1 MTRDCA
7 VTIILVT
14 ARSLLFSEE
23 IMIGETKTKISEV
36 ALRLFSQNGYP
47 GTSMSDIAAQLGITK
62 PALYKHYGSKREIFD
77 SILKRMSDMDYE
89 RAAEYEMPEAEPDGF
104 AEAYM
109 NTPVEKIRAY
119 SIAQFRH
126 WTEDGFSSRFRKML
140 TIEQYNDSTMAD
152 LYQNYLAA
160 GPAEYMARIFRRAAS
175 TDAEAMQLALEFYGP
190 MFLLYSMYDGAK
202 TDDERKSTVL
212 ALDEH
217 IVRFAER
224 LNTKHQ
230 TKVGP

>member
-1 MTRDCA
+1 MACDTKER
-7 VTIILVT
+7 II
-14 ARSLLFSEE
+14 EE
-23 IMIGETKTKISEV
+23 
-36 ALRLFSQNGYP
+36 ALRLFSEKGYA
-47 GTSMSDIAAQLGITK
+47 GTSMSDIAERLKITK
-62 PALYKHYGSKREIFD
+62 AALYKHYSGKREIFQK
-77 SILKRMSDMDYE
+77 ILDRMSALDAE
-89 RAAEYEMPEAEPDGF
+89 RAAEYDMPGAEDDEY

-109 NTPVEKIRAY
+109 NTALDSIRRY

-152 LYQNYLAA
+152 LYRNYLAA
-160 GPAEYMARIFRRAAS
+160 GPAEYMTRIFRRAAS

>member
-1 MTRDCA
+1 MACDTKER
-7 VTIILVT
+7 II
-14 ARSLLFSEE
+14 EE
-23 IMIGETKTKISEV
+23 
-36 ALRLFSQNGYP
+36 ALRLFSEKGYA
-47 GTSMSDIAAQLGITK
+47 GTSMSDIAERLKITK
-62 PALYKHYGSKREIFD
+62 AALYKHYSGKREIFQK
-77 SILKRMSDMDYE
+77 ILDRMSALDAE
-89 RAAEYEMPEAEPDGF
+89 RAAEDDEY

-109 NTPVEKIRAY
+109 NTALDSIRRY

-126 WTEDGFSSRFRKML
+126 WTEDGFSSQFRKML

-230 TKVGP
+230 TKVEP

>member
-1 MTRDCA
+1 MACDTKER
-7 VTIILVT
+7 II
-14 ARSLLFSEE
+14 EE
-23 IMIGETKTKISEV
+23 
-36 ALRLFSQNGYP
+36 ALRLFSEKGYA
-47 GTSMSDIAAQLGITK
+47 GTSMSDIAERLKITK
-62 PALYKHYGSKREIFD
+62 AALYKHYSGKREIFQK
-77 SILKRMSDMDYE
+77 ILDRMSALDAE
-89 RAAEYEMPEAEPDGF
+89 RAAEYDMPGA
-104 AEAYM
+104 
-109 NTPVEKIRAY
+109 
-119 SIAQFRH
+119 
-126 WTEDGFSSRFRKML
+126 EDGFSSRFRKML
-140 TIEQYNDSTMAD
+140 TIEQYNDPTMAD
-152 LYQNYLAA
+152 LYRNYLAA

>member
-1 MTRDCA
+1 M
-7 VTIILVT
+7 
-14 ARSLLFSEE
+14 S
-23 IMIGETKTKISEV
+23 
-36 ALRLFSQNGYP
+36 AL
-47 GTSMSDIAAQLGITK
+47 DA
-62 PALYKHYGSKREIFD
+62 
-77 SILKRMSDMDYE
+77 E
-89 RAAEYEMPEAEPDGF
+89 RAAEYDMPGAEDDEY

-109 NTPVEKIRAY
+109 NTALDSIRRY

>member
-1 MTRDCA
+1 
-7 VTIILVT
+7 L
-14 ARSLLFSEE
+14 RSSATGRRTVSLPDSERC
-23 IMIGETKTKISEV
+23 T
-36 ALRLFSQNGYP
+36 
-47 GTSMSDIAAQLGITK
+47 
-62 PALYKHYGSKREIFD
+62 
-77 SILKRMSDMDYE
+77 
-89 RAAEYEMPEAEPDGF
+89 
-104 AEAYM
+104 
-109 NTPVEKIRAY
+109 
-119 SIAQFRH
+119 
-126 WTEDGFSSRFRKML
+126 
-140 TIEQYNDSTMAD
+140 TIEQYNDPTMAD
-152 LYQNYLAA
+152 LYRNYLAA

>member
-1 MTRDCA
+1 MACDTKER
-7 VTIILVT
+7 II
-14 ARSLLFSEE
+14 EE
-23 IMIGETKTKISEV
+23 
-36 ALRLFSQNGYP
+36 ALRLFSEKGYA
-47 GTSMSDIAAQLGITK
+47 GTSMSDIAERLKITK
-62 PALYKHYGSKREIFD
+62 AALYKHYSGKREIFQK
-77 SILKRMSDMDYE
+77 ILDRMSALDAE
-89 RAAEYEMPEAEPDGF
+89 RAAE
-104 AEAYM
+104 
-109 NTPVEKIRAY
+109 Y

-230 TKVGP
+230 TKVGQ

>member
-1 MTRDCA
+1 MACDTKER
-7 VTIILVT
+7 II
-14 ARSLLFSEE
+14 EE
-23 IMIGETKTKISEV
+23 
-36 ALRLFSQNGYP
+36 ALRLFSEKGYA
-47 GTSMSDIAAQLGITK
+47 GTSMSDIAERLKITK
-62 PALYKHYGSKREIFD
+62 AALYKHYSGKREIFQK
-77 SILKRMSDMDYE
+77 ILDRMSALDAE
-89 RAAEYEMPEAEPDGF
+89 RAAKYDMPGAEDDEY

-109 NTPVEKIRAY
+109 NTALDSIRRY

-152 LYQNYLAA
+152 LYQNYL
-160 GPAEYMARIFRRAAS
+160 
-175 TDAEAMQLALEFYGP
+175 AEAMQLALEFYGP

>member
-1 MTRDCA
+1 M
-7 VTIILVT
+7 
-14 ARSLLFSEE
+14 S
-23 IMIGETKTKISEV
+23 
-36 ALRLFSQNGYP
+36 AL
-47 GTSMSDIAAQLGITK
+47 DA
-62 PALYKHYGSKREIFD
+62 
-77 SILKRMSDMDYE
+77 E
-89 RAAEYEMPEAEPDGF
+89 RAAEYDMPGAEDDEY

-109 NTPVEKIRAY
+109 NTALDSIRRY

-126 WTEDGFSSRFRKML
+126 RTEDGFSSRFRKML

-230 TKVGP
+230 TKVEP

>member
-1 MTRDCA
+1 MACDTKER
-7 VTIILVT
+7 II
-14 ARSLLFSEE
+14 EE
-23 IMIGETKTKISEV
+23 
-36 ALRLFSQNGYP
+36 ALRLFSEKGYA
-47 GTSMSDIAAQLGITK
+47 GTSMSDIAERLKITK
-62 PALYKHYGSKREIFD
+62 AALYKHYSGKREIFQK
-77 SILKRMSDMDYE
+77 ILDRMSALDAE
-89 RAAEYEMPEAEPDGF
+89 RAAEYDMPGAED
-104 AEAYM
+104 
-109 NTPVEKIRAY
+109 
-119 SIAQFRH
+119 
-126 WTEDGFSSRFRKML
+126 DGFSSRFRKML

-217 IVRFAER
+217 IARFAER

-230 TKVGP
+230 TKVEP

>member
-1 MTRDCA
+1 MACDTKER
-7 VTIILVT
+7 II
-14 ARSLLFSEE
+14 EE
-23 IMIGETKTKISEV
+23 
-36 ALRLFSQNGYP
+36 ALRLFSEKGYA
-47 GTSMSDIAAQLGITK
+47 GTSMSDIAERLKITK
-62 PALYKHYGSKREIFD
+62 AALYKHYSGKREIFQK
-77 SILKRMSDMDYE
+77 ILDRMSALDAE
-89 RAAEYEMPEAEPDGF
+89 RAAEYDMPGAEDDEY

-109 NTPVEKIRAY
+109 KTALDSIRRY
-119 SIAQFRH
+119 S
-126 WTEDGFSSRFRKML
+126 
-140 TIEQYNDSTMAD
+140 NDPTMAD

-160 GPAEYMARIFRRAAS
+160 GPAEYMARIFRRVAS

>member
-1 MTRDCA
+1 MACDTKER
-7 VTIILVT
+7 II
-14 ARSLLFSEE
+14 EE
-23 IMIGETKTKISEV
+23 
-36 ALRLFSQNGYP
+36 ALRLFSEKGYA
-47 GTSMSDIAAQLGITK
+47 GTSMSDIAERLKITK
-62 PALYKHYGSKREIFD
+62 AALYKHYSGKREIFQK
-77 SILKRMSDMDYE
+77 ILDRMSALDAE
-89 RAAEYEMPEAEPDGF
+89 RAAEYDMPGAEDDEY

-109 NTPVEKIRAY
+109 NTALDSIRRY

-126 WTEDGFSSRFRKML
+126 WTEDGFSSQFRKML

-160 GPAEYMARIFRRAAS
+160 GAAS

-230 TKVGP
+230 TKVEP